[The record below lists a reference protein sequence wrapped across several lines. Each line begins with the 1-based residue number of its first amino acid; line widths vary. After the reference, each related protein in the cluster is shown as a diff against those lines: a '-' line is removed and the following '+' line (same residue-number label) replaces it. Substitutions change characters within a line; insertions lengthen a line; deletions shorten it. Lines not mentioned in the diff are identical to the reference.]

1 MAVAA
6 AQGKQG
12 LSQAQLTAPPTSTL
26 TSMADAKPTDL
37 QLQIC
42 LMSAEG
48 MEHAA
53 HTAWKTARVQTE

>member
-53 HTAWKTARVQTE
+53 HTA